1 MKINKIESL
10 RKYIEVDD
18 NTYSPNVYLTFRGK
32 WAIKYQ
38 EVLSDGNDNILCSVV
53 VEEENEPL
61 EINDSYDRI
70 GNARSLD
77 DAVDMIE
84 RYLNNVLKIK

>member
-1 MKINKIESL
+1 MNNVETL
-10 RKYIEVDD
+10 RKFVEFGG
-18 NTYSPNVYLTFRGK
+18 NTYVPSIYVTAWER

-38 EVLSDGNDNILCSVV
+38 EIMSYGTDNLLCSVV

-61 EINDSYDRI
+61 EINDTYDRI
-70 GNARSLD
+70 GNAKSLD

>member
-1 MKINKIESL
+1 MI
-10 RKYIEVDD
+10 
-18 NTYSPNVYLTFRGK
+18 YSPTVYITFAGR

-38 EVLSDGNDNILCSVV
+38 EVLSVGNDNILCSVV

-70 GNARSLD
+70 GNSRSLD
-77 DAVDMIE
+77 DAVDMIN
-84 RYLNNVLKIK
+84 RYLTNVLKIK

>member
-1 MKINKIESL
+1 MKIESL
-10 RKYIEVDD
+10 REYIER
-18 NTYSPNVYLTFRGK
+18 NGILYSPTVYITFSGR

-38 EVLSDGNDNILCSVV
+38 EVLSVGNDNILCSVV

-70 GNARSLD
+70 GNSRSLD
-77 DAVDMIE
+77 DAVDMIN
-84 RYLNNVLKIK
+84 RYLTNVLKIK

>member
-1 MKINKIESL
+1 MKIESL
-10 RKYIEVDD
+10 RKYIER
-18 NTYSPNVYLTFRGK
+18 NGMLYSPTVYITFKDR

-38 EVLSDGNDNILCSVV
+38 EVLSVGNDNILCSVV

-84 RYLNNVLKIK
+84 RYLTNVLKIK